1 MTKLVATLFATVALT
16 AALAAPAGAAARPIP
31 TTTCELQD
39 FLGFDNVMAC
49 EGVNG

>member
-1 MTKLVATLFATVALT
+1 MTKTLATLAATVAALT
-16 AALAAPAGAAARPIP
+16 ALAAPAVAAQPIP
-31 TTTCELQD
+31 TTPCELQD